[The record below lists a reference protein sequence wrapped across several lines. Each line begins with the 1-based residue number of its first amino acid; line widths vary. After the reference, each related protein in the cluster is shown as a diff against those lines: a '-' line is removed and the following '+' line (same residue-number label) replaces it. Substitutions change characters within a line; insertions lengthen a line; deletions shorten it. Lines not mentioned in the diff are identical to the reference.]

1 MTRAWLKVTRTKTMR
16 FFQGSTVTWPRIVP
30 SCGGQTYLY
39 RPGTLNMY
47 VKDLP
52 GRILPESNTLAPAG
66 LDTWFGSIAFSGS
79 VATTWETP
87 PSSAS
92 LTHSTA
98 CPTLTV
104 SRSGTNFISSVIWM
118 ITGGPLSCSCDR
130 PVGEISCNRVRMIA
144 SDQAALS
151 PNPAVKSC
159 PLSRL
164 FGHQPFV
171 SPTSAVGRSA
181 AQHSPY
187 LLVGQPVVRALSKE
201 RVRFFTTV

>member
-1 MTRAWLKVTRTKTMR
+1 MAA
-16 FFQGSTVTWPRIVP
+16 
-30 SCGGQTYLY
+30 SCGGQAYLY
-39 RPGTLNMY
+39 RPGTLKMC

-52 GRILPESNTLAPAG
+52 GLIFPESNASALIG
-66 LDTWFGSIAFSGS
+66 LDTCFESITFSGS
-79 VATTWETP
+79 VVTACEGP
-87 PSSAS
+87 AVSAS
-92 LTHSTA
+92 LIHSTVW
-98 CPTLTV
+98 PTLTV

-118 ITGGPLSCSCDR
+118 ITGGPLSCSCDS

-159 PLSRL
+159 PLFRL

-171 SPTSAVGRSA
+171 SPASAVGRSA